1 MPKVLRIINRFN
13 LGGPTFNAAYL
24 TKYMAPE
31 FETLLVG
38 GSNDQTEESSM
49 FIVEKLGLKPV
60 LIPQMHRSL
69 GVKDDWIAYQKIKQL
84 IKEFKPDIVHTHA
97 SKAGALGRLCAKM
110 QGVPVIVHTFH
121 GHVFDAYFGSAK
133 AKVFI
138 NIEKILAKMS
148 TKIIAISDIQR
159 NELTHKYGICRQDK
173 IETIHLG
180 FDLTRFFENTEEKR
194 RQFRQFYN
202 IKDNEVAIVIT
213 GRVVPIK
220 NHGLFVDAV
229 KYVLERTSK
238 KLKVFVVG
246 DGESMDAL
254 QQKITDAG
262 FDWTYKP
269 TEPADALFSL
279 LSWRK
284 DIDVINAGVD
294 IVALTSLNEGTP
306 VSIIEAQASSKPIIS
321 TNVGGVS
328 DIVIPNQ
335 TAYLAESG
343 NVKDFGE
350 KLLQLVEYEELR
362 QKFSQQGR
370 EYVMGKF
377 HYQRLVHEMSD
388 LYRRLLEKA

>member
-31 FETLLVG
+31 FETLLIG

-49 FIVEKLGLKPV
+49 FIVEKLGLEPV
-60 LIPQMHRSL
+60 LIPQMQRSL
-69 GVKDDWIAYQKIKQL
+69 GVKNDWIAYQKIKRI

-97 SKAGALGRLCAKM
+97 SKAGALGRICAKM
-110 QGVPVIVHTFH
+110 QSVPVIVHTFH

-138 NIEKILAKMS
+138 NIERVLAKMS

-159 NELTHKYGICRQDK
+159 NDLMYKYGICRQDK

-194 RQFRQFYN
+194 RQFRRLHN
-202 IKDNEVAIVIT
+202 INDDEVAIVIT

-220 NHGLFVDAV
+220 NHDLFVDAV
-229 KYVLERTSK
+229 KYVSERTTK
-238 KLKVFVVG
+238 KIKIFVVG
-246 DGESMDAL
+246 DGENMEAL
-254 QQKITDAG
+254 QQKITDTG
-262 FDWTYKP
+262 FDWAYKP
-269 TEPADALFSL
+269 TEPANALFSL

-343 NVKDFGE
+343 NVEDFGE
-350 KLLQLVEYEELR
+350 KLLQLVESEELR

-370 EYVMGKF
+370 EHVLEKF
-377 HYQRLVHEMSD
+377 HYQRLVNEMSA
-388 LYRRLLEKA
+388 LYRRLLEKS

>member
-31 FETLLVG
+31 FETLLIG

-69 GVKDDWIAYQKIKQL
+69 GLKNDWIAYQHIKRL

-97 SKAGALGRLCAKM
+97 SKAGALGRFCAKM
-110 QGVPVIVHTFH
+110 QGVPVIIHTFH

-133 AKVFI
+133 AQVFI
-138 NIEKILAKMS
+138 NIERLLAKMS

-159 NELTHKYGICRQDK
+159 EELTHKYGICSQDK
-173 IETIHLG
+173 IETIQLG

-202 IKDNEVAIVIT
+202 IKEDEIAIAIT
-213 GRVVPIK
+213 GRVVPVK
-220 NHGLFVDAV
+220 NHGLFVDAI

-238 KLKVFVVG
+238 KLKIFIVG
-246 DGESMDAL
+246 DGESMDVL

-262 FDWTYKP
+262 FDWAYKP
-269 TEPADALFSL
+269 AESSNALFSL

-306 VSIIEAQASSKPIIS
+306 VSIIEAQASSKPIVS
-321 TNVGGVS
+321 TNVGGVA

-343 NVKDFGE
+343 NVEDFGE
-350 KLLQLVEYEELR
+350 KLLQLVESEELR
-362 QKFSQQGR
+362 QTFSQQGR
-370 EYVMGKF
+370 EHVMEKF
-377 HYQRLVHEMSD
+377 HYQRLVNEMSA